1 MNTDKMNILIVDDD
15 AMQREMLQGFLEKQ
29 GFGTF
34 MAADGDEALE
44 IFSNTPIQLILL
56 DHRMPDMNGDEVLRH
71 IKKINPLA
79 AVMMITAYGSV
90 DTAVDVMK
98 QGADDFLEKP
108 VDLKRLL
115 TKIEMIQER
124 LTIAEEAADVTE
136 TLDQSEL
143 PIKIIGDSPAMQD
156 VLSIAGRVAATPWT
170 VLIQGETGTGKEL
183 VARLIHLLS
192 PVSDGPFVEINCGA
206 IPENLFESELF
217 GHEKGAFT
225 GASTRRRGRFELAAD
240 GTLFLDEIG
249 ELPLA
254 LQPKLLRALQEK
266 RIARVG
272 SETEI
277 DIDVRVV
284 AATNRDLKQLVAQGV
299 FREDLYYRLNV
310 FDILVPPLRERKQD
324 LPALIAF
331 FAERYSPRPVQFDAD
346 ATATL
351 MKYSFPGNIRELE
364 HIIQRTFTLARG
376 NTVQDRDLPAE
387 IRFHQVTAQGTL
399 AQRLEAVERE
409 MLWLSLETHQ
419 WVQTRAAK
427 GLGISERVLRYKMR
441 KYKIKQPN
449 TDA

>member
-1 MNTDKMNILIVDDD
+1 MNILIVDDD

-29 GFGTF
+29 GFRTF
-34 MAADGDEALE
+34 IAANGDEALE
-44 IFSNTPIQLILL
+44 IFANTPIQLILL
-56 DHRMPDMNGDEVLRH
+56 DHRMPDMNGDEVLH

-79 AVMMITAYGSV
+79 AVIMITAYGSV

-98 QGADDFLEKP
+98 LGADDFLEKP
-108 VDLKRLL
+108 VDLKQLL
-115 TKIEMIQER
+115 SKIHKIEER

-136 TLDQSEL
+136 TLNQSEL

-170 VLIQGETGTGKEL
+170 VLIRGETGTGKEL

-217 GHEKGAFT
+217 GHEKGSFT
-225 GASTRRRGRFELAAD
+225 GASARRRGRFELAAN

-266 RIARVG
+266 RITRIG
-272 SETEI
+272 GETEI
-277 DIDVRVV
+277 NIDVRVV
-284 AATNRDLKQLVAQGV
+284 AATNRDLKQSVAQGM

-310 FDILVPPLRERKQD
+310 FDIRIPPLRERKQD

-331 FAERYSPRPVQFDAD
+331 FAKRYSPRPVRFDAD

-351 MKYSFPGNIRELE
+351 MKYSFPGNVRELE

-376 NTVQDRDLPAE
+376 NIVRQRDLPAE

-409 MLWLSLETHQ
+409 MLWSSLETHQ

-427 GLGISERVLRYKMR
+427 ALGISERVLRYKMR

-449 TDA
+449 KNA